1 MIFISYRIADSD
13 TATTLLERELTRV
26 FGDKAVFRD
35 KSGIEG
41 GDPWRDVIL
50 EKLTGSCAVL
60 VVIGKDW
67 ESAKF
72 EKGKLK
78 HSLRLSDPK
87 DWVRLEITNALAS
100 HKTLIPVLLDG
111 VERPDPEWLANFEL
125 QELSNAH
132 SVELRVSRSKDFQSD
147 FDDLVALLRKKCP
160 TLTQVDVSA
169 DNDPATTPTEI
180 PPTYIQWLTKQC
192 GDITPFAMELNQG
205 LSVSL
210 QDVYVPLLTGRRFD
224 RMLDEMS
231 PDSKIGKRGQHTPK
245 QVVGETELEDEA
257 KPQLL
262 LNVLGENSLY
272 VSGDPGTGKT
282 TFCRWVG
289 LLAATGKIP
298 LFCVDDPE
306 YLETLPDALCSR
318 LPVLVRLRE
327 LSDYL
332 IEKSA
337 PLKPRTLDAVLKDWA
352 TATKLGGLS
361 WADVK
366 SHLHHGSLLLILD
379 GVDEIPLSSGDAASG
394 PSPRE
399 LFLTAFSNA
408 APKWIKLGN
417 RILITSRPY
426 GLKPDQVRQLEQA
439 GLPEARLEP
448 LPEALQNL
456 LATRWFVALE
466 KTLDEGRGVADAM
479 LKQARGLS
487 EDVARMTA
495 SPLLLTA
502 ICAIYSSGKELP
514 KDRHHLFDRIV
525 DTALYSRFRR
535 DKNLIAKVRGRLA
548 AIALGMHTGQP
559 IEPGR
564 KSPAREVHNSELDA
578 ILSDYIQANPETES
592 GGLGVVKARE
602 ELLDQCGLLLSTRPQ
617 HAAFSH
623 WSFQEFLAAERM
635 TTICLANEDR
645 IFERYCE
652 WSNLAGWRPTLS
664 FLFDRRVAQL
674 GWQSGTPLFQRMVT
688 EIERRSL
695 ASSLGLATCAAD
707 ALGIVLDLKLMLKE
721 ELLAPFRTV
730 CLAAIDQEVE
740 LKPRIDLA
748 RALGRIG
755 DPRVSSDLHDA
766 NNWVTVE
773 AGRYIYGED
782 KRPIQIDQ
790 PFRLSKYLVTN
801 GQFARFNDAGGYYDQ
816 SLWGNDGWSWRQK
829 GKIDKP
835 RLWHESKWNGST
847 QPVVGVSWYEAEAF
861 CRWAACRLPT
871 EQEWEAAARS
881 PKGTEYP
888 WGNEWKKEIC
898 NSAEAD
904 IGVTTPVGIFLSSV
918 ASCGAHDLAGNVWE
932 WCADWWDENKTVSR
946 VIRGGSWAS
955 ISRDARSAVRDR
967 NAPVNRG
974 INLGFR
980 VVSLRQDS

>member
-1 MIFISYRIADSD
+1 MIFINYRIADSN
-13 TATTLLERELTRV
+13 TAAKFLERELSRV

-35 KSGIEG
+35 KDGIEG
-41 GDPWRDVIL
+41 GDSWRKIIRDKL
-50 EKLTGSCAVL
+50 EGSCIMLAL
-60 VVIGKDW
+60 IGKVWD
-67 ESAKF
+67 SVKF
-72 EKGKLK
+72 ETGKYKNLV
-78 HSLRLSDPK
+78 RLFDSE
-87 DWVRLEITNALAS
+87 DWVRLEIKTALETG
-100 HKTLIPVLLDG
+100 KPLIPILLDG
-111 VERPDPEWLANFEL
+111 AQMPDREWLSNFEL
-125 QELSNAH
+125 AGLNEVQGNA
-132 SVELRVSRSKDFQSD
+132 LRFDD
-147 FDDLVALLRKKCP
+147 FDHDFKKLVALLRKKCP
-160 TLTQVDVSA
+160 TLPQVDVSE
-169 DNDPATTPTEI
+169 DTEPATIPTVI

-210 QDVYVPLLTGRRFD
+210 QDVYVPLLTSQRFD

-231 PDSKIGKRGQHTPK
+231 PDSTTGRRGQHAFK
-245 QVVGETELEDEA
+245 QQVGETESGDEA
-257 KPQLL
+257 KSQLL
-262 LNVLGENSLY
+262 LSVLGEKSLY

-298 LFCVDDPE
+298 QFCVDDPD
-306 YLETLPDALCSR
+306 YLETLPDALRGR

-327 LSDYL
+327 LGDYL
-332 IEKSA
+332 IV
-337 PLKPRTLDAVLKDWA
+337 KPTPSKLRTLEAVLKDWA
-352 TATKLGGLS
+352 TATKLDGLS
-361 WADVK
+361 WADLK
-366 SHLHHGSLLLILD
+366 SHLYHGSLLLILD

-408 APKWIKLGN
+408 APDWIKLGN

-426 GLKPDQVRQLEQA
+426 GLEPDQVRQLENA

-466 KTLDEGRGVADAM
+466 KTLEEGRRVATAM

-502 ICAIYSSGKELP
+502 ICAIYSSGKVLP

-602 ELLDQCGLLLSTRPQ
+602 ELLDQSGLLLSTRPQ

-674 GWQSGTPLFQRMVT
+674 GWQSGTPLFQRMVA

-695 ASSLGLATCAAD
+695 ASSLGLATCATD
-707 ALGIVLDLKLMLKE
+707 ALGILLDLKLMLKE

-730 CLAAIDQEVE
+730 CLAAIDQEIE

-748 RALGRIG
+748 SALGRIG
-755 DPRVSSDLHDA
+755 DPRVSSELYDA

-773 AGRYIYGED
+773 AGRYVYGDD
-782 KRPIQIDQ
+782 KHPIQIDQ
-790 PFRLSKYLVTN
+790 PFRLSKYPVTN
-801 GQFARFNDAGGYYDQ
+801 SQFARFIEAGGYNDQ
-816 SLWGNDGWSWRQK
+816 SLWEKEGWAWRQK
-829 GKIDKP
+829 RKIDNP
-835 RLWHESKWNGST
+835 ALWHDSKWNAST
-847 QPVVGVSWYEAEAF
+847 QPVVGVSWFEADAF
-861 CRWAACRLPT
+861 CRWADCRLPT
-871 EQEWEAAARS
+871 EQEWEAAARG
-881 PKGTEYP
+881 PKGNVYP
-888 WGNEWKKEIC
+888 WGDEWKNEIC
-898 NSAEAD
+898 NTREAELR
-904 IGVTTPVGIFLSSV
+904 VTTPVGSFPSSV
-918 ASCGAHDLAGNVWE
+918 AKCGAHDMAGNVWE
-932 WCADWWDENKTVSR
+932 WCPSWWNEKKKESR
-946 VIRGGSWAS
+946 VVRGGSWDNG
-955 ISRDARSAVRDR
+955 SRVARSAVRYWLSPGYRDD
-967 NAPVNRG
+967 G
-974 INLGFR
+974 IGFR

>member
-41 GDPWRDVIL
+41 GDRWREVIL

-67 ESAKF
+67 ESARF

-78 HSLRLSDPK
+78 HKLRLDDPE
-87 DWVRLEITNALAS
+87 DWVRLEIKNALAGR
-100 HKTLIPVLLDG
+100 KTLIPVLLNG
-111 VERPDPEWLANFEL
+111 VERPDREWLANFEL
-125 QELSNAH
+125 QELSDAQ
-132 SVELRVSRSKDFQSD
+132 SVELRVGRSKDFQSG

-169 DNDPATTPTEI
+169 DTDPATTPTEI
-180 PPTYIQWLTKQC
+180 PPTYIKWLTKQC

-210 QDVYVPLLTGRRFD
+210 QDVYVPLLTSRRFD

-231 PDSKIGKRGQHTPK
+231 PDSKTRKRGQRPPNP
-245 QVVGETELEDEA
+245 QVGETESGDEA
-257 KPQLL
+257 EPQLL
-262 LNVLGENSLY
+262 LSVLGENSLY

-298 LFCVDDPE
+298 QFCVDDPE
-306 YLETLPDALCSR
+306 YLETLPDTLRGR

-327 LSDYL
+327 LGDYL
-332 IEKSA
+332 IDTPATS
-337 PLKPRTLDAVLKDWA
+337 KPRTLDAVLKDWA

-379 GVDEIPLSSGDAASG
+379 GVDEIPLSSGDDASG

-408 APKWIKLGN
+408 APEWIKLGN

-426 GLKPDQVRQLEQA
+426 GLEPDQVRQLENA

-466 KTLDEGRGVADAM
+466 KTLDEGRDVANTM

-502 ICAIYSSGKELP
+502 ICAIYSSGKVLP

-602 ELLDQCGLLLSTRPQ
+602 ELLDQSGLLLSTRPQ

-623 WSFQEFLAAERM
+623 WSFQEFLASERM
-635 TTICLANEDR
+635 TTICLENEDR

-688 EIERRSL
+688 EIAKRSL

-707 ALGIVLDLKLMLKE
+707 ALGILLDLKLMLKE

-730 CLAAIDQEVE
+730 CLAAIEQEVE

-755 DPRVSSDLHDA
+755 DPRVASDIHDA
-766 NNWVTVE
+766 SNWVIVE
-773 AGRYIYGED
+773 AGPYFYGGD
-782 KRPIQIDQ
+782 KRPIQIDES
-790 PFRLSKYLVTN
+790 FYLSKYLVTN
-801 GQFARFNDAGGYYDQ
+801 AQFARFIDAGGYNDQ

-829 GKIDKP
+829 GKIDTP

-847 QPVVGVSWYEAEAF
+847 QPVVGVSWYEADAF
-861 CRWAACRLPT
+861 CRWADCRLPT
-871 EQEWEAAARS
+871 EQEWEAAARG
-881 PKGTEYP
+881 PTGTEYP
-888 WGNEWKKEIC
+888 WGDEWKEGMC
-898 NSAEAD
+898 NSSEAD
-904 IGVTTPVGIFLSSV
+904 IDVTTPVGSFPSSV
-918 ASCGAHDLAGNVWE
+918 ATCGAHDMAGNVWE
-932 WCADWWDENKTVSR
+932 WCASWWDEKKKESR
-946 VIRGGSWAS
+946 VVRGGSWDYY
-955 ISRDARSAVRDR
+955 SRVARSAFRLWYSPDFR
-967 NAPVNRG
+967 YFN
-974 INLGFR
+974 IGFR